1 MQKLILYKRKEESIR
16 KGRIDA
22 NKKIIDF
29 VYLRQD
35 FNENLLKEFENMQN
49 KYVLSDDY
57 KIDIRGVRE
66 TLQQIISKII

>member
-1 MQKLILYKRKEESIR
+1 MSIR
-16 KGRIDA
+16 KGGIDA

-57 KIDIRGVRE
+57 KIDIREVRE